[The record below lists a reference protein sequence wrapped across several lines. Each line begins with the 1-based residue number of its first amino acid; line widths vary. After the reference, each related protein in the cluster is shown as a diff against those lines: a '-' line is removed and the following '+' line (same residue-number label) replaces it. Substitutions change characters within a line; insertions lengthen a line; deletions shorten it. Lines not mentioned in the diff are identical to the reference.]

1 MGGYGES
8 LFDTWG
14 HQQGTPQSLL
24 FIGAGAGEKLTG
36 SATLG
41 QADEFQA
48 GTAQTEAEQ
57 QCKRTNIMQEKP
69 KHRLITG
76 TADE

>member
-1 MGGYGES
+1 M
-8 LFDTWG
+8 FWARA
-14 HQQGTPQSLL
+14 QQGPPQSLL
-24 FIGAGAGEKLTG
+24 FRGAGEKLTG

-57 QCKRTNIMQEKP
+57 QCNRTNIMQEKP